1 MFRSA
6 KEIAYTGI
14 TVALLIGGQ
23 LAFSA
28 ISGVE
33 IVTAIFAV
41 FCLVFGVIRGVVVAT
56 AFSLV
61 RCLVFGFFP
70 QVILL
75 YLIYYNLFA
84 IVVGVL
90 GIVVKNKKEIFKII
104 LLTCFAVFL
113 TGCFTFIDNTINVLM
128 FQLSEIAIKIY
139 IAQSI
144 PVAISQMVCAAIT
157 VPLFYYPLNKVFTIA
172 KQSLKQK

>member
-14 TVALLIGGQ
+14 TVALLVGGQ
-23 LAFSA
+23 VALSA

-41 FCLVFGVIRGVVVAT
+41 YCLVFGVIRGIVVAT
-56 AFSLV
+56 AFSIV

-84 IVVGVL
+84 IAIGLL
-90 GIVVKNKKEIFKII
+90 GHALKNGKDVIQLMTLTVSAII
-104 LLTCFAVFL
+104 LTA
-113 TGCFTFIDNTINVLM
+113 CFTVIDNLLNIWLFNLPEV
-128 FQLSEIAIKIY
+128 AIKIY
-139 IAQSI
+139 VAQSI
-144 PVAISQMVCAAIT
+144 PVAVRQMICSAIT
-157 VPLFYYPLNKVFTIA
+157 VPLFYYPLKRILVLA
-172 KQSLKQK
+172 KKSLNR

>member
-23 LAFSA
+23 LALSA
-28 ISGVE
+28 VGGVE
-33 IVTAIFAV
+33 IVTAIFVLYCA
-41 FCLVFGVIRGVVVAT
+41 VFGVIRGVIVAT

-61 RCLVFGFFP
+61 RCFIFGFFP

-75 YLIYYNLFA
+75 YLIYYNVFA
-84 IVVGVL
+84 IAVGLV
-90 GIVVKNKKEIFKII
+90 GYAVKDKKDLIK
-104 LLTCFAVFL
+104 LLALTLVAV
-113 TGCFTFIDNTINVLM
+113 GFTASFTMLDNLLNIWLFNLPTV
-128 FQLSEIAIKIY
+128 AIKIY

-144 PVAISQMVCAAIT
+144 PVMISQTVCALIT
-157 VPLFYYPLNKVFTIA
+157 VPLFYYPLNAVFKTAEKSLA
-172 KQSLKQK
+172 KK